1 MSPSVFDALSQL
13 LASRHEVHTPAVH
26 GDRETALAPR
36 GLDAVAAS
44 IAARAPRECFV
55 VGWSLGA
62 HIALAW
68 ARATPAQ
75 VARLVLLSAT
85 PCFVQR
91 DDWTWAMERAVF
103 DRFNDALAG
112 DIESTLRRFVTLQ
125 AQGDAEGKR
134 VMQSLRSALAAGAAA
149 QPGALA
155 EGLRILRETDMRGVL
170 GGIQT
175 PALVVHGERDE
186 LVPLAAAEYLANA
199 LPHATLA
206 IVPGAAHAPFIS
218 SPDLAG
224 RLILDFLNGQ

>member
-13 LASRHEVHTPAVH
+13 LASRYDVHTPAVR
-26 GDRETALAPR
+26 GARDTPDAPR
-36 GLDAVAAS
+36 GLHAVAAS
-44 IAARAPRECFV
+44 IAARAPQECFV

-68 ARATPAQ
+68 ARAMPAQ

-85 PCFVQR
+85 PCFVRR
-91 DDWTWAMERAVF
+91 DDWTCAMELEVF
-103 DRFNDALAG
+103 DRFDDALAG

-134 VMQSLRSALAAGAAA
+134 VVQSLRSALAAGPAA

-155 EGLRILRETDMRGVL
+155 EGLRILRETDLRGAL

-206 IVPGAAHAPFIS
+206 IVPGAAHAPFVS